1 MYKLDVGVIIFVEYI
16 DDCGC
21 FAMEKLNYIKMQT
34 YTTGKH
40 TSIYTPNMII
50 LYTEEGHFRELNT
63 QSIIRQAEI
72 ADKLRYGNK

>member
-1 MYKLDVGVIIFVEYI
+1 
-16 DDCGC
+16 
-21 FAMEKLNYIKMQT
+21 MQT

-72 ADKLRYGNK
+72 ADKLRYGNKQKIS